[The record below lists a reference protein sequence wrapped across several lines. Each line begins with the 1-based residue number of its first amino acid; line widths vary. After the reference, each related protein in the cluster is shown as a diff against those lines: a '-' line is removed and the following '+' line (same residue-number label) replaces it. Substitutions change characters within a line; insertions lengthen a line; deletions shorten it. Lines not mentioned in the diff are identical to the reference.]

1 LKGEELKTKQF
12 QQVERSKELP
22 MNITT
27 GPAREKIDMSE
38 LLQWQQR
45 GTIITDDR
53 RRRPL
58 WFDGRFLDARA
69 LNAEQDYFLG
79 RQSDLGRIA
88 GFGVI
93 TGLAVRL
100 HPDRARTVI
109 IEAGHGITPSGSQ
122 VVLPNQLVVDLAAV
136 AETRL
141 LDASFG
147 IADIPRA
154 TPFNRT
160 GLFIV
165 ALRSVEYTGNPISA
179 YPTRLDAP
187 RTVHD
192 GSVIEATAVTLIP
205 YPDPGASSELAR
217 RRSQVAREI
226 FFEESRKGQPDD
238 VLPLAILALDH
249 GVIRWLDLFL
259 VRREISLRER
269 GVWGL
274 GLAPHALR
282 AAQLRQYDTQ
292 LRELQAQLGSAA
304 RIIAAEHF
312 SVLPPAGPMPVSG
325 VNGTDFTHSF
335 FPAEMDVELSIVPED
350 ELPALLDEAML
361 LPPLDLA
368 LTGDAQESTS
378 VLVVMPVARHQFRRL
393 AQSLP
398 TLSRDLPAAQP
409 GMLAKRKP
417 ITALTQLLA
426 RRALPTLPDVVL
438 STDSLW
444 RAELAKQARLW
455 YLRRR
460 NLHYKAEMTSWSVTL
475 LADETNTERLV
486 NDRITALGLNERFSA
501 LTARTTSSG
510 RAELTA
516 FLASPLLRTGSA
528 TTVKAA
534 VAELEKAETV
544 DRLAV
549 LKVEER
555 FTDPAFGEGLARLE
569 KSSEAFTGDSAV
581 AENVAKSGMLPEL
594 DRLSRTLPKEE
605 FKVLTEKLAEAGNTT
620 DTAAVEKVTK
630 VITEKVAAT
639 GTAGRTGPIVTR
651 PLSTTAA
658 IRTTR

>member
-1 LKGEELKTKQF
+1 
-12 QQVERSKELP
+12 

-27 GPAREKIDMSE
+27 GPAREKIDISE

-69 LNAEQDYFLG
+69 LNAEQDYFLA
-79 RQSDLGRIA
+79 RQSDLGRVA

-93 TGLAVRL
+93 TGLGVRV

-109 IEAGHGITPSGSQ
+109 IDAGHGLTPAGGQ
-122 VVLPNQLVVDLAAV
+122 VVLPGQLMVDLAAV
-136 AETRL
+136 AETRQ

-147 IADIPRA
+147 IAEIPKA

-160 GLFIV
+160 GLFII

-179 YPTRLDAP
+179 YPTHIDAR

-205 YPDPGASSELAR
+205 YPDAGAGTELTR
-217 RRSQVAREI
+217 RRSHVAREI
-226 FFEESRKGQPDD
+226 FYEESRKGQPED
-238 VLPLAILALDH
+238 VLPLAMLALDH
-249 GVIRWLDLFL
+249 GVIKWLDLFL

-269 GVWGL
+269 SVWGL
-274 GLAPHALR
+274 GLAPRPLR
-282 AAQLRQYDTQ
+282 AAQLRQYDVHLQELQTQ
-292 LRELQAQLGSAA
+292 LGTTA
-304 RIIAAEHF
+304 RIIASEHF
-312 SVLPPAGPMPVSG
+312 SVLPPAGPMPASG
-325 VNGTDFTHSF
+325 VSGTDFTHSF
-335 FPAEMDVELSIVPED
+335 FPAEMDVDLSIVPED

-361 LPPLDLA
+361 LPPLDLT
-368 LTGDAQESTS
+368 LPGDAQESTA

-393 AQSLP
+393 SQSLP

-426 RRALPTLPDVVL
+426 RRTLPTRPDLVL
-438 STDSLW
+438 STNSIW
-444 RAELAKQARLW
+444 RTELAKQGRLW

-460 NLHYKAEMTSWSVTL
+460 NLHYKAEVTSWSVAML
-475 LADETNTERLV
+475 SEETNTERLV
-486 NDRITALGLNERFSA
+486 NDRITALGLADRYKSLES
-501 LTARTTSSG
+501 RTTSTG

-516 FLASPLLRTGSA
+516 FLASPLMRTGSEA
-528 TTVKAA
+528 TVKAA
-534 VAELEKAETV
+534 VTELEKTETL

-549 LKVEER
+549 MKVAER
-555 FTDPAFGEGLARLE
+555 FTDPAFGEGMARLE
-569 KSSEAFTGDSAV
+569 ESSEVFSGDSAV
-581 AENVAKSGMLPEL
+581 VDNVTKSGMLPEL

-605 FKVLTEKLAEAGNTT
+605 FKVLSDKLAEAGGTG
-620 DTAAVEKVTK
+620 DAAAVERVTK
-630 VITEKVAAT
+630 VITEKVATT
-639 GTAGRTGPIVTR
+639 GAIGRTGPIVTK
-651 PLSTTAA
+651 PLTTAT
-658 IRTTR
+658 IRTTRG